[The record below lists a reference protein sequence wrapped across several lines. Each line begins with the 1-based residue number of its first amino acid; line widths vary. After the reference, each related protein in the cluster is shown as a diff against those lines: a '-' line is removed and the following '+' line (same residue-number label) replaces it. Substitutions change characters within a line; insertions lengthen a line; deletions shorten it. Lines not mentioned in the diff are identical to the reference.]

1 MSVLRVLILAIAP
14 TKRRGV
20 MSSVDRDGHTGV
32 RWAWTEGSCLYKNRN
47 RDCLCMATR
56 LSESLEV
63 DEGRKEGG
71 MEEVG
76 TCLSWLPSR
85 PR

>member
-1 MSVLRVLILAIAP
+1 MIVLLVLILAIAP

-20 MSSVDRDGHTGV
+20 MSSIDRDGPHWDEIGLDGGQLFV
-32 RWAWTEGSCLYKNRN
+32 QKQKSKLLVYGNS
-47 RDCLCMATR
+47 R

-71 MEEVG
+71 
-76 TCLSWLPSR
+76 
-85 PR
+85 